1 MATELRDY
9 QTSDIIG
16 AGAQFSQ
23 EAEGAVLGGMLFDP
37 KCIDTVA
44 ELIKSP
50 DSFYRPQHQALFSII
65 MRLYSVGKADDI
77 VTIIDES
84 VKAGVFSDSQMAR
97 TYLMGLVQ
105 NVSSVANIDRHCEII
120 NEKALIRKL
129 VDVSEYAIKTASENA
144 VSADNLLDDVEQKIY
159 NIRQG
164 KNFEGLS
171 HISEVVVGVRDNISK
186 NEIIYNVKPRELIES
201 SIRKAIKRKKDNDP
215 DESEIKEEDNHINI
229 KTNPQPYFG
238 NIRSSMY
245 RLINKNIPK
254 DIENLNELP
263 DDSEYYKT
271 LSGEQFLF
279 YKTDHLLIFMS
290 PNQANLLY
298 EYNQHVFIDGTFYAA
313 PKCSY
318 QIVTL
323 RIHNIKEDLF
333 HTIAYGILIGKSLNS
348 YIEFLDNIKMYSFNN
363 RENKRDMNQREPLN
377 IHCNF

>member
-129 VDVSEYAIKTASENA
+129 VDVSEYAIKTAS
-144 VSADNLLDDVEQKIY
+144 
-159 NIRQG
+159 
-164 KNFEGLS
+164 
-171 HISEVVVGVRDNISK
+171 
-186 NEIIYNVKPRELIES
+186 
-201 SIRKAIKRKKDNDP
+201 
-215 DESEIKEEDNHINI
+215 
-229 KTNPQPYFG
+229 
-238 NIRSSMY
+238 
-245 RLINKNIPK
+245 
-254 DIENLNELP
+254 
-263 DDSEYYKT
+263 
-271 LSGEQFLF
+271 
-279 YKTDHLLIFMS
+279 
-290 PNQANLLY
+290 
-298 EYNQHVFIDGTFYAA
+298 
-313 PKCSY
+313 
-318 QIVTL
+318 
-323 RIHNIKEDLF
+323 
-333 HTIAYGILIGKSLNS
+333 
-348 YIEFLDNIKMYSFNN
+348 
-363 RENKRDMNQREPLN
+363 
-377 IHCNF
+377 